1 MVPSRPWWA
10 LLLLVLTACAG
21 LRLGDLG
28 LGLGGGWRNP
38 CERGD
43 DPEGCAQLVAAVR
56 ELEKSEVAEPHLTR
70 ACAQGSQEACHQRA
84 RLLLADTDSGRN
96 AAGQLLAERL
106 CLNGHA
112 PACETASKTPLCKP
126 QEHCQALRER
136 ACMGGVK
143 SACPQESRLAGGASS
158 PANLEARCNAGN
170 HKACSELNLRAVTSD
185 SARNVDARTKLERT
199 CDQGEARACYE
210 LSRQLQYE
218 HDNRGNAA
226 RVLKLRNRAC
236 LAGLEEACGPPLPP
250 NTATAPQGTPS
261 SPPSPAE
268 RAEASSPTC
277 SPGET
282 SCYTPSGLLWAE
294 PPVLEELSPQ
304 ERVEALSTWEA
315 ECAQGKGQSCLSLAE
330 LLLTGR
336 GADKAIVPALDAY
349 RRACVSGA
357 TAGCLQ
363 VALLEGLESKCAA
376 QDSESCTTL
385 GRLLLR
391 PPLTENDR
399 KRGEGVLQRACD
411 RGQMS
416 SCLVLGDI
424 LAKGRPGLPLD
435 LDRAAELL
443 VRARAL
449 GYRGTS
455 TDWAITFQKSRTDCQ
470 NRRRTA
476 CISLGEQYKATLSSG
491 TVVATGSPDW
501 ARAQTAVQLACE
513 LGAPRGCVLAG
524 ELTLQRNGE
533 KAQAEGLRYA
543 EQGCAGAP
551 EGCHAV
557 AELLRQLLG
566 EKAPPEKSGALYQT
580 ACTARHAPSCFR
592 VAEGQEQ
599 GLYGWKR
606 APERALTTYRMACE
620 LGDFRACRKVP

>member
-10 LLLLVLTACAG
+10 LLLLVLSACAG

-70 ACAQGSQEACHQRA
+70 ACAQGSHEACHQRA

-112 PACETASKTPLCKP
+112 LACETASKTPLCKP
-126 QEHCQALRER
+126 DTHCQAMRER

-143 SACPQESRLAGGASS
+143 SACPQQPQLAGGTSS
-158 PANLEARCNAGN
+158 PTNLEAQCNAGN
-170 HKACSELNLRAVTSD
+170 YKACSELNLRAVTTSD
-185 SARNVDARTKLERT
+185 SGRGQDARAKLEHT

-210 LSRQLQYE
+210 LARQLQYE
-218 HDNRGNAA
+218 HDNPGNAA
-226 RVLKLRNRAC
+226 RALKLRNRAC
-236 LAGLEEACGPPLPP
+236 LAGLEEACGPATPTG
-250 NTATAPQGTPS
+250 TATAPQGTPA
-261 SPPSPAE
+261 PSQEQATV
-268 RAEASSPTC
+268 SGPTC
-277 SPGET
+277 APGET
-282 SCYTPSGLLWAE
+282 SCSTPSGLLWAE
-294 PPVLEELSPQ
+294 PPVLEELNEQ
-304 ERVEALSTWEA
+304 ERAEALATSEA
-315 ECAQGKGQSCLSLAE
+315 KCAAGEGEACMALAE
-330 LLLTGR
+330 LHLTGR
-336 GADKAIVPALDAY
+336 GADKAMAPALAAY

-363 VALLEGLESKCAA
+363 VALLDGLESRCAGRDGEA
-376 QDSESCTTL
+376 CTTL

-399 KRGEGVLQRACD
+399 TRGQEVLQRTCD
-411 RGQMS
+411 QGQMS
-416 SCLVLGDI
+416 ACLVLGDI
-424 LAKGRPGLPLD
+424 LSKGRPGLPVD

-443 VRARAL
+443 VRARSL

-455 TDWAITFQKSRTDCQ
+455 TDWAINFQKSRTDCQ
-470 NRRRTA
+470 KRRRTA
-476 CISLGEQYKATLSSG
+476 CVALGEQYKATLLSSG
-491 TVVATGSPDW
+491 VEATGSPDW

-524 ELTLQRNGE
+524 ELTLQLNGE
-533 KAQAEGLRYA
+533 KAQAESLRYA
-543 EQGCAGAP
+543 ERGCVGAP

-566 EKAPPEKSGALYQT
+566 EKTVPAKSGALYQT

-599 GLYGWKR
+599 GLYGWKPT
-606 APERALTTYRMACE
+606 PERALTMYRMACE

>member
-10 LLLLVLTACAG
+10 LLLLVLSACAG

-70 ACAQGSQEACHQRA
+70 ACTQGSQEACHQRA
-84 RLLLADTDSGRN
+84 RLLLADADSGRN
-96 AAGQLLAERL
+96 AAGMLLAERL

-112 PACETASKTPLCKP
+112 PACETASKSPLCRP
-126 QEHCQALRER
+126 QSHCQALGER

-143 SACPQESRLAGGASS
+143 SACPQTPQLAVGEPS
-158 PANLEARCNAGN
+158 PKNLEAQCNAGDY
-170 HKACSELNLRAVTSD
+170 KACGALNLRAVTTTASG
-185 SARNVDARTKLERT
+185 SKTAVDARTQLERT

-210 LSRQLQYE
+210 LARQLQNE
-218 HDNRGNAA
+218 KDDAA
-226 RVLKLRNRAC
+226 KAVRALKLMTRAC
-236 LAGLEEACGPPLPP
+236 LGGLEEACGRPASAD
-250 NTATAPQGTPS
+250 TATSPQET
-261 SPPSPAE
+261 
-268 RAEASSPTC
+268 ASSSQEQSETRPAC
-277 SPGET
+277 SEGDT
-282 SCYTPSGLLWAE
+282 SCFRPAGVLWAE
-294 PPVLEELSPQ
+294 PPVLEELNAQ
-304 ERVEALSTWEA
+304 ERAQALSTWEA
-315 ECAQGKGQSCLSLAE
+315 ACAQGKGESCLALAE
-330 LLLTGR
+330 LHLTGR
-336 GADKAIVPALDAY
+336 GADKALAPALAAY

-357 TAGCLQ
+357 TDGCLQ
-363 VALLEGLESKCAA
+363 VALLDGLESRCAA
-376 QDSESCTTL
+376 REGESCTTL

-391 PPLTENDR
+391 PPLTEYDST
-399 KRGEGVLQRACD
+399 RGQEVLRRACD
-411 RGQMS
+411 QGQMS
-416 SCLVLGDI
+416 GCLVLGDI
-424 LAKGRPGLPLD
+424 LSKGRPGLPLD

-455 TDWAITFQKSRTDCQ
+455 TDWAVTFQKSRTDCQ
-470 NRRRTA
+470 KRRRTA
-476 CISLGEQYKATLSSG
+476 CVALGEQYRATLQSSA
-491 TVVATGSPDW
+491 VVATGSPDW
-501 ARAQTAVQLACE
+501 ARAQEAVHLACE

-524 ELTLQRNGE
+524 ELTLRRDGE
-533 KAQAEGLRYA
+533 KAQAESLRFA
-543 EQGCAGAP
+543 ERGCAGAP

-580 ACTARHAPSCFR
+580 ACTARHAAACFR
-592 VAEGQEQ
+592 VAEGHEQ

-606 APERALTTYRMACE
+606 APERALTTYRLACE
-620 LGDFRACRKVP
+620 LGDFRACRKAP